1 MPFQIVR
8 VFNNDETIFI
18 SSVKIDVTVTIGFKK
33 KLIQSL
39 LNTINVKVK
48 EMYNDSDLH
57 FLITQS
63 WVQSHTPFKVRR
75 IKTINYGIKIPDRLF
90 STHSCRYWTRNDR
103 QLLKQFFAEKKYTY
117 MYKLTSY
124 IHLCVRVH
132 IRVVSVC
139 TYAKETM
146 GMQIKRDVCKWT
158 GTYLWWLQTPKR
170 SREIIEHNWALEF

>member
-18 SSVKIDVTVTIGFKK
+18 SSVKIDVTVTIGLKK

-63 WVQSHTPFKVRR
+63 
-75 IKTINYGIKIPDRLF
+75 
-90 STHSCRYWTRNDR
+90 
-103 QLLKQFFAEKKYTY
+103 
-117 MYKLTSY
+117 
-124 IHLCVRVH
+124 
-132 IRVVSVC
+132 
-139 TYAKETM
+139 
-146 GMQIKRDVCKWT
+146 
-158 GTYLWWLQTPKR
+158 
-170 SREIIEHNWALEF
+170 